1 MPGCPSYVVA
11 ADATEPD
18 ALWVT
23 EVSRESGQSPSH
35 RARPRHGTHQ
45 VANGVTTILAAA
57 ATGVVVLLAGNL
69 LWAALGSWNLRIGT
83 MVPWAIVPTALYL
96 WTYWRVIAG
105 PWGALSSSADR
116 RAKLR
121 ANGLP
126 ARIWWASLA
135 AGLLGFATLIALLVV
150 AARLVR
156 LPSGPPI
163 TIPVEMPIV
172 TALSLLVMQSIVAG
186 VSEEAAFRG
195 YMQSMIERRY
205 GLAVAITRQRYALR
219 PAALQQSSRRCV
231 VDASCTTSPSRPC
244 TGGLTWAANSILPAL
259 VLHCAGDIVVLTRWW
274 LTGRPEWQI
283 GATTP
288 PLVVG
293 RRPRRAIRAARLLRQ
308 SCSQF

>member
-1 MPGCPSYVVA
+1 
-11 ADATEPD
+11 
-18 ALWVT
+18 
-23 EVSRESGQSPSH
+23 
-35 RARPRHGTHQ
+35 
-45 VANGVTTILAAA
+45 
-57 ATGVVVLLAGNL
+57 
-69 LWAALGSWNLRIGT
+69 

-96 WTYWRVIAG
+96 WADWRVIG
-105 PWGALSSSADR
+105 GSWGAPSSSADR

-121 ANGLP
+121 ANELP

-135 AGLLGFATLIALLVV
+135 AGVLGFATLIALLVV

-156 LPSGPPI
+156 LPPGSPI
-163 TIPVEMPIV
+163 ITPGEMPIV

-205 GLAVAITRQRYALR
+205 GLALAILANGTLFGLLHFSNHPADVLLMLPYYVAVSAVY
-219 PAALQQSSRRCV
+219 
-231 VDASCTTSPSRPC
+231 
-244 TGGLTWAANSILPAL
+244 GGLTWAANSILPAL

-288 PLVVG
+288 SLVWDGGLDWPFVLAAAVSFALAGLTMLAYAAVRKLRVG
-293 RRPRRAIRAARLLRQ
+293 AFAAPRPTEQAFIVRG
-308 SCSQF
+308 SSQEGVHP